1 MFLRTANNE
10 EISVQEWSE
19 RFDLRSCIV
28 PPKGKLFL
36 QSDWA
41 QIEVV
46 ALATVLDALLQR
58 TSNLTKIINGTVRI
72 DEKEY
77 PHDVHTMLAA
87 LILEEPY
94 ESIYLLAKK
103 DKRIAEARQMAKA
116 AVFGLPGGMGVRS
129 FIAFAQDAYGVTL
142 SLEQAQR
149 LKKLW
154 FKLLGEDMHEYFDYI
169 DCVWR
174 KGVTQLVSGRVR
186 KGLTYCS
193 AANTLFQGL
202 AADAAK
208 YTMVALEWASETTPE
223 EFHKLM
229 PGLRTVGAL
238 KAVNYQL
245 NQFIHDEFIGIADYN
260 GEDVQELQ
268 GDYEYS
274 RKTLS
279 EEWPGYDGMMPQGS
293 QREWFRLYNWFHHK
307 VRSPLCLALLE
318 KELLMMDCAK
328 YYFRGL
334 TVRVES
340 QFLRRWSK

>member
-1 MFLRTANNE
+1 MILKTVTSE
-10 EISVQEWSE
+10 ELSVQEWSE

-28 PPKGKLFL
+28 PPNGKLFL

-72 DEKEY
+72 NGKEY
-77 PHDVHTMLAA
+77 PNDVHTMLAA
-87 LILEEPY
+87 LILGEPY
-94 ESIYLLAKK
+94 ESIYLLAKT
-103 DKRIAEARQMAKA
+103 DKRIADARQMAKA

-129 FIAFAQDAYGVTL
+129 FITFAQDAYGVTL

-149 LKKLW
+149 LKRLW
-154 FKLLGEDMHEYFDYI
+154 FRLLGEDMHEYFDYI

-186 KGLTYCS
+186 RGLTYCS

-208 YTMVALEWASETTPE
+208 YTMVALEWASETSPE
-223 EFHKLM
+223 EFVKLM
-229 PGLRTVGAL
+229 PGLQTAGAL
-238 KAVNYQL
+238 HAVNYQL
-245 NQFIHDEFIGIADYN
+245 NQFIHDEFIGIADDPGGTLEDLQQAYETVKRQVN
-260 GEDVQELQ
+260 GSMLNLIEHCMYQAAP
-268 GDYEYS
+268 
-274 RKTLS
+274 RI
-279 EEWPGYDGMMPQGS
+279 
-293 QREWFRLYNWFHHK
+293 
-307 VRSPLCLALLE
+307 CLALLE
-318 KELLMMDCAK
+318 KELLMVDCAK